1 MHVESMSMVLQFAT
15 GEEYTEFMRDIA
27 APINAMVNGQP
38 QDRQTELWGMIA
50 DAARELSNSGGSI
63 SMPNETILVAG
74 RRE

>member
-1 MHVESMSMVLQFAT
+1 MSTQSFNPDSYKN
-15 GEEYTEFMRDIA
+15 GQEQEWDIA

-38 QDRQTELWGMIA
+38 QDRQTELWGMIT